1 MLSWLADT
9 DSYKFSHFLQYP
21 PGTTALFSYLESR
34 GGLYPK
40 TVFFGLQYLLDEYL
54 AKPIKLSEVTAMKSL
69 VAAHGLPFN
78 EAGWRRI
85 ALDLGG
91 KLPIR
96 IRAVPEGTVV
106 PNLNAL
112 MTVESTDPDTF
123 WIASYVETMLMR
135 VWYPITVA
143 TLSWHCKETIRGYL
157 ERTSDDWRAEL
168 PFKLHDFGSRGVSS
182 QETAAI
188 GGAAHLV
195 SFLGTDTFAGILH
208 AQNYYSGLTPGASP
222 GIAKMPGFS
231 IPAAEHSTMTA
242 WGREREAAAYANMLD
257 AYAQPGRILAV
268 VSDSYDLWN
277 AIEKIWGGELRSRVI
292 ESGATLVIRPD
303 SGHPP
308 SVVLKSLELLES
320 RFGAKTNTKGF
331 KVLNHCRVIQG
342 DGINH
347 AMIGEILETI
357 TRAGY
362 SASNVAFGMGG
373 GLLQQVNRD
382 TQRFAFKCSEATVNG
397 QRVPVSKNPVTD
409 PGKASK
415 AGRLDLIR
423 RGDQFE
429 TVRLERGQTHPDSE
443 LKAVFENG
451 EVLKRYSLDEI
462 RARAEMT

>member
-9 DSYKFSHFLQYP
+9 DSYKFSHYLQYP
-21 PGTTALFSYLESR
+21 PQTTALFSYLESR

-135 VWYPITVA
+135 IWYPITVA
-143 TLSWHCKETIRGYL
+143 TLSWHCKQTIRAYL
-157 ERTSDDWRAEL
+157 ERTADDWRAEL

-195 SFLGTDTFAGILH
+195 NFLGTDTFAGILL
-208 AQNYYSGLTPGASP
+208 AQKNYGAT
-222 GIAKMPGFS
+222 KMPGYS
-231 IPAAEHSTMTA
+231 IPAAEHSTITA
-242 WGREREAAAYANMLD
+242 WGRDREAAAYANMLD

-320 RFGAKTNTKGF
+320 RFGAQANGKGF
-331 KVLNHCRVIQG
+331 KVLTHCRVIQG

-347 AMIGEILETI
+347 AMIGEILEKI

-423 RGDQFE
+423 RSGQFE
-429 TVRLERGQTHPDSE
+429 TVRLELASGQDTHPDSE
-443 LKAVFENG
+443 LKTVFENG

-462 RARAEMT
+462 RARAEMS